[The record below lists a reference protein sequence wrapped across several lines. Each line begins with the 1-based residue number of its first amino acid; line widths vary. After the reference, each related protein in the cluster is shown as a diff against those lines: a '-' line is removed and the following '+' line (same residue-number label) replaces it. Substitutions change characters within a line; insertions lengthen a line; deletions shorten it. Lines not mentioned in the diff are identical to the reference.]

1 MIELLVNG
9 NRVDLGE
16 GVDIALN
23 KSIIDIGNHETRS
36 SDFSKTI
43 TIPGTSHNNKVFN
56 HILTESENSL
66 FFLLLKRN
74 AVLGQFVCFV
84 EGESNSLIFQ

>member
-23 KSIIDIGNHETRS
+23 KSIADIRNPENVLL
-36 SDFSKTI
+36 
-43 TIPGTSHNNKVFN
+43 TSP
-56 HILTESENSL
+56 
-66 FFLLLKRN
+66 KR
-74 AVLGQFVCFV
+74 
-84 EGESNSLIFQ
+84 